1 MFDKYL
7 NLQEEERG
15 LRKKKNRRLPRLKSL
30 QHLAE
35 VLAASRQ
42 DERVGPGERVI
53 KNLEEN
59 IQTGFTWATDLQHS
73 EWHLLSLSYPDVGKS
88 QLLLMKRSNKFTERD
103 FGQR

>member
-1 MFDKYL
+1 MFLIKLARSMFDKYL
-7 NLQEEERG
+7 NLQKEERG

-59 IQTGFTWATDLQHS
+59 IQTGFT
-73 EWHLLSLSYPDVGKS
+73 
-88 QLLLMKRSNKFTERD
+88 
-103 FGQR
+103 